1 MTVMGL
7 LGAAAPGLWGGLRV
21 AAPLWGAWE
30 EGGAGGSLLRP
41 HPAPLPPSRLIPKLR
56 VPHGFPGGSLLSEA
70 LPSWCPPGR
79 KGEQVAGWEWGPWVG
94 HQAQPLWGG
103 SRGRGGLPSPC
114 ELYIDYIYLVI
125 PLPRA
130 WLGSVR
136 VSVPLSWS

>member
-56 VPHGFPGGSLLSEA
+56 VPQGFPGGVSAVRGSALLVPPRQEGGAGGRVGMGSLGGT
-70 LPSWCPPGR
+70 PGP
-79 KGEQVAGWEWGPWVG
+79 A
-94 HQAQPLWGG
+94 PL
-103 SRGRGGLPSPC
+103 GGLEGPGWP
-114 ELYIDYIYLVI
+114 
-125 PLPRA
+125 PLT
-130 WLGSVR
+130 L
-136 VSVPLSWS
+136 